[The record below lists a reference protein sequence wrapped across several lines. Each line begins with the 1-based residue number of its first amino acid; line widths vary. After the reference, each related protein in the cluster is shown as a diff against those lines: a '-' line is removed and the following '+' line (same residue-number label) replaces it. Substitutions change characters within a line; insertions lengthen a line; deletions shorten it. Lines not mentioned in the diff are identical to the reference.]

1 MFESHMLEQT
11 VGAIKDLGLGG
22 LVWEFNWLLN
32 NHLIETVERTLGS
45 QAGTTL
51 LHLELR

>member
-1 MFESHMLEQT
+1 MFERHMLEQT
-11 VGAIKDLGLGG
+11 VWAIKDLGLDG

-45 QAGTTL
+45 QAGITL
-51 LHLELR
+51 LHLESR

>member
-11 VGAIKDLGLGG
+11 VWTIKALGLDG

-32 NHLIETVERTLGS
+32 NHLIEPVEGTLGS
-45 QAGTTL
+45 QAGITL